1 MCSSLLPGSI
11 NHLNPCQYL
20 GNNVCSIWKEKKM
33 SFRRILIKLPRVYKR
48 FVIIDYTIYY
58 ILENKKSDIIFL
70 ISRKSTLSTL
80 SLPIFQVK
88 QIYIYLK
95 KIFLHGLNNFNLTFT
110 YPQLVFLIYI
120 HTCACPLCPH

>member
-1 MCSSLLPGSI
+1 
-11 NHLNPCQYL
+11 
-20 GNNVCSIWKEKKM
+20 M

-80 SLPIFQVK
+80 SIPIFQVK
-88 QIYIYLK
+88 QIYIYISK
-95 KIFLHGLNNFNLTFT
+95 KNIL
-110 YPQLVFLIYI
+110 
-120 HTCACPLCPH
+120 ARSK

>member
-1 MCSSLLPGSI
+1 
-11 NHLNPCQYL
+11 
-20 GNNVCSIWKEKKM
+20 M

-88 QIYIYLK
+88 QIYIYISK
-95 KIFLHGLNNFNLTFT
+95 KNIL
-110 YPQLVFLIYI
+110 
-120 HTCACPLCPH
+120 ARSK